1 MISNFLRKLNPYAG
15 YMGGGSDSGGGGGG
29 GGYTVSDDEF
39 EAAIAQDEANKA
51 SGGGGV
57 SYGTGGYVG
66 SDSGSSSPDPVV
78 AAPTVYTAN
87 DGTKFTNAAEKDA
100 HNQAL
105 YEAEVTQRVDSGFE
119 TFYND
124 YLTQIETEKGYYT
137 SDDVTNALDA
147 AIDSIPQGEASYLS
161 VNTDR
166 LKNNY
171 LNEAVTEVDF
181 NTLYET
187 MLNDLSAE
195 KGYYTA
201 DDVNTAYALA
211 EQYLNPMDGQ
221 MAINQ
226 VALSDDVLKAMDYAT
241 EAEKVVGDSIAIE
254 PLIGAPDESGG
265 YFDWLTGMFGEGY
278 TEDSDVAKT
287 YAAKDFDAASV
298 LAGSEFKIDDNGV
311 LIRQSGT
318 DSTTDFT
325 QEELNQKQRQDIG
338 VYLDYTGN
346 TDNFDAE
353 DLQFAWTPKTI
364 ELYGDNSLGF
374 TEFAKDVTELQNN
387 VTGFA
392 TMADL
397 PLVEGG
403 MKALTLPE
411 DSINPD
417 TGEVIPAGTVMLA
430 DPFSVQ
436 GLTANI
442 GDALANG
449 VISFFTGGLLGEL
462 AYGLTNSNTTA
473 LGTALLSENLMKL
486 AKPIDNTIY
495 LTPNGGVLLEQSV
508 FGKTSYVPLE
518 SVLENLMQGQ
528 SKANEAVINYG
539 SDSSDFDAGSSIE
552 AGISMA
558 GRDAGATGSSW
569 RDYYD
574 FSLNP
579 KDFVDEV
586 IGGNIV
592 LDPEIVKGIE
602 FAENLN
608 TGDSVVDAAIKTYG
622 DKLTEMLPEGWEQ
635 PTETAIRLA
644 AGESTVAV
652 LSDVYGEDIGLTDAP
667 IDQAAVQGLITL
679 DQTGDLQSAAEKAL
693 ITYVKEGGKFP
704 DFKLPDAIDISL
716 PEIDLSGIDLS
727 FPDLDID
734 FAGLRE
740 MVGDINIPNIDFSGV
755 KFPELDID
763 LPSLADLGVDLG
775 EIDFSGMS
783 FPDFDMSLPD
793 LSGYDLSLGD
803 INFEGVAWQDLN
815 IDWGE
820 IPNFDIAW
828 EDIDFTG
835 IPIQDVEFE
844 LPKLSELGID
854 ISQFDW
860 PDFEGVDFP
869 EIDLPDLSAM
879 LAGGTVSYEE
889 LAGEFE
895 WVEPEEGESLARK
908 LLNAKLV

>member
-29 GGYTVSDDEF
+29 GGSTVSDDEF

-66 SDSGSSSPDPVV
+66 SDSSSSSPDPVV
-78 AAPTVYTAN
+78 TAPTVYTAN
-87 DGTKFTNAAEKDA
+87 DGTKFTNAAKKDA

-137 SDDVTNALDA
+137 ADDVTNALDA
-147 AIDSIPQGEASYLS
+147 AIASIPQGEASYLS

-166 LKNNY
+166 LQNNY

-211 EQYLNPMDGQ
+211 EQYLNPTDGQ

-226 VALSDDVLKAMDYAT
+226 VALSDDVLKAMDWAT
-241 EAEKVVGDSIAIE
+241 EAEKITGDSIAIE

-265 YFDWLTGMFGEGY
+265 YFDWLTGMFNDPY
-278 TEDSDVAKT
+278 VKDSDTVKT
-287 YAAKDFDAASV
+287 YAVEDFAISDI
-298 LAGSEFKIDDNGV
+298 LNGSQFKIDDNGV
-311 LIRQSGT
+311 LIRQGARSDNKEYT
-318 DSTTDFT
+318 K
-325 QEELNQKQRQDIG
+325 EELNQIQRQDLGI
-338 VYLDYTGN
+338 YLDYTGN

-353 DLQFAWTPKTI
+353 DLQYAWTDKTI

-374 TEFAKDVTELQNN
+374 TEFAKDITELQNN

-403 MKALTLPE
+403 MKAMTLPE
-411 DSINPD
+411 DSVNPN

-430 DPFSVQ
+430 DPFSAQ
-436 GLTANI
+436 GIAANI
-442 GDALANG
+442 GDAISNG
-449 VISFFTGGLLGEL
+449 IISFFTGGILGDI

-473 LGTALLSENLMKL
+473 LGTAMLSENLMKL

-495 LTPNGGVLLEQSV
+495 LTPNGGVLVEQSV
-508 FGKTSYVPLE
+508 FGKTEYVPLE
-518 SVLENLMQGQ
+518 SVFQNLMEGQ

-558 GRDAGATGSSW
+558 GRDAGASGSSW
-569 RDYYD
+569 KDYYN

-579 KDFVDEV
+579 KDMVNEV
-586 IGGNIV
+586 ISGNIV
-592 LDPEIVKGIE
+592 LDPEVVKGIE
-602 FAENLN
+602 FADNLN
-608 TGDSVVDAAIKTYG
+608 SGDSIVDAAIKTYG
-622 DKLTEMLPEGWEQ
+622 DKLTDMLPDGWEQ

-644 AGESTVAV
+644 AGENQVAV

-693 ITYVKEGGKFP
+693 ITYVKEGGEFP
-704 DFKLPDAIDISL
+704 DFTLPDAIDISL

-734 FAGLRE
+734 FAGLRN

-763 LPSLADLGVDLG
+763 LPSLADLGVDIG
-775 EIDFSGMS
+775 SIDFSGMS
-783 FPDFDMSLPD
+783 FPELNLSLPD
-793 LSGYDLSLGD
+793 LSQYDLNLGD
-803 INFEGVAWQDLN
+803 ISFEGVAWQDLN

-869 EIDLPDLSAM
+869 EIGLPDLTSM